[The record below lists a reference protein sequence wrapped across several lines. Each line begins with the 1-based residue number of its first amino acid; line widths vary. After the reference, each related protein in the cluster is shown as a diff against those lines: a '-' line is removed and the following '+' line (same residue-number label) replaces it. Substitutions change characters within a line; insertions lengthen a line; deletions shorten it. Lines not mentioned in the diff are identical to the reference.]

1 MTSNFDRIL
10 SRLDAFVRKYY
21 FSQILKGMMLFAG
34 IGLLYFLLTA
44 SLEHLFWFS
53 ESVRAF
59 LFWLFISIEI
69 ILFIYFIGFP
79 LLKLFKLRKGINK
92 EQASEI
98 IGTHF
103 QEIGDRLLNLLQLDR
118 TSERSELLIASI
130 DQKAESLKIFNFSEA
145 IELKKNLKFLP
156 VVILPVLIILALWIS
171 NNSHVFTDGFDRISN
186 YDQVYEQPAP
196 FQFIIL
202 NDKLET
208 FQNSDFELVVQIE
221 GDQIPEEL
229 HLITDDYKR
238 ILTTE
243 GHGRFVYKFE
253 NVDNSLN
260 FRLIGAGISSRT
272 YKLKVLALPLI
283 TNMDVE
289 VNYPNYLNLDDQVF
303 KGIGSFQVPEGS
315 KLSWN
320 FSTVATD
327 FVQFESNDSVRNLP
341 VSQQQAEIEQQIFRD
356 FNYSVSSSN
365 ANKTDHEKLDFLIE
379 VVRDL
384 NPEISLQHTK
394 DSLDS
399 QNTYIKG
406 RVEDDHGLSSLQLV
420 YYPQDSIQ
428 KKRIQKL
435 DVSSA
440 LVDEFYYS
448 FPNEL
453 DLEPG
458 ISYSYYFEVFDNDG
472 VNGAKSCRSEILNFR
487 KITQTEKEDQN
498 LEKQQ
503 NSIETFSEELEE
515 FRKDANELEELQRI
529 NKENRNLNYNEKQR
543 LDQFLERQK
552 IQNKLMQKH
561 SKELQQSIEEQSNEQ
576 PSSSKEDLQ
585 KRLDENENSLKE
597 NEELLKELQEY
608 THKIEVENLGEKL
621 EDLAKKNKNNERNL
635 EQLLELTKRYY
646 IEEKRRKIARDLNR
660 LADEQE
666 KISNESK
673 STSEEQKNL
682 NNEFDRIQQQM
693 DALSKDNQQL
703 KKPKSLARYEAI
715 EKEISEDQKK
725 ASEKLQ
731 QQKNA
736 SQEQKNA
743 AKKMRRL
750 SAKMQQSGMQAD
762 MQKLEADAKVLREI
776 LNNLVKFS
784 LIQEEL
790 LEDFKSIKQTSP
802 AYANK
807 LNEQSELREN
817 FEHIDDSIYSLAL
830 QNPMFSSKITSKL
843 TDIDFDIEKSLERL
857 AEIQIGQGT
866 ASQQYVVTGANDLA
880 VMLSDILD
888 SMQDMMSSPQSGSG
902 DGQEFQLQQIIDEQ
916 KELQQDMQQ
925 NMDIPEKSGKPDQ
938 QNSGEIFEIY
948 KRQQNI
954 RRKLN
959 EIMDNDSSNA
969 LEKKM
974 QQIEEDLLEKGL
986 DGKTLER
993 MKQLDYELMKMKS
1006 AAQKQGFDNKRK
1018 ANMNTLIYENRLQ
1031 NQINTAKEYF
1041 HSTEILN
1048 RQVLPLQQIYRSKV
1062 KEYFGKRND

>member
-1 MTSNFDRIL
+1 
-10 SRLDAFVRKYY
+10 
-21 FSQILKGMMLFAG
+21 MLFTG

-44 SLEHLFWFS
+44 SLEHLFWFN

-59 LFWLFISIEI
+59 LFWLFIAIEI
-69 ILFIYFIGFP
+69 ALFIYFIGIP
-79 LLKLFKLRKGINK
+79 LSKLFKLRKGINK
-92 EQASEI
+92 EQASKI

-103 QEIGDRLLNLLQLDR
+103 QEIGDRLLNLLQLDH

-130 DQKAESLKIFNFSEA
+130 DQKAENLKIFNFSEA
-145 IELKKNLKFLP
+145 VELKKNREYLP
-156 VVILPVLIILALWIS
+156 VVILPVLIIFALWIS
-171 NNSHVFTDGFDRISN
+171 NNSHVFIEGFNRISN
-186 YDQVYEQPAP
+186 YDQAYEQPAP
-196 FQFIIL
+196 FQFLVL

-221 GDQIPEEL
+221 GDQIPAEL
-229 HLITDDYKR
+229 HIITGDYKR
-238 ILTTE
+238 VLTAE
-243 GHGRFVYKFE
+243 GDGRFVYNFI
-253 NVDNSLN
+253 NVDDSLN
-260 FRLIGAGISSRT
+260 FKLNGADISSRT

-283 TNMDVE
+283 TNMEVE
-289 VNYPNYLNLDDQVF
+289 VNYPSYLNLEDQVF

-315 KLSWN
+315 KLTWS

-327 FVQFESNDSVRNLP
+327 FVQFSSNDSVRNLP
-341 VSQQQAEIEQQIFRD
+341 VSFNQAQIKHQILRD
-356 FNYSVSSSN
+356 FDYSVSSSN
-365 ANKTDHEKLDFLIE
+365 ASKTKHEKLDYQIE

-384 NPEISLQHTK
+384 HPEIDVQSTR

-399 QNTYIKG
+399 QQTYING
-406 RVEDDHGLSSLQLV
+406 RVEDDHGLSRLQLV

-428 KKRIQKL
+428 KKRTQKL
-435 DVSSA
+435 DISTA

-448 FPNEL
+448 FPNNL
-453 DLEPG
+453 QLEPG
-458 ISYSYYFEVFDNDG
+458 MSYSYYFEVFDNDG
-472 VNGAKSCRSEILNFR
+472 INGAKSSRSEILNYR
-487 KITQTEKEDQN
+487 KITQAEKENQD

-503 NSIETFSEELEE
+503 NSIETISEELEE
-515 FRKDANELEELQRI
+515 FRKDSNELEELQRI
-529 NKENRNLNYNEKQR
+529 DKQNSNLNYNEKQR

-561 SKELQQSIEEQSNEQ
+561 SKELQESLEEQSNEK
-576 PSSSKEDLQ
+576 PSSSKEELK

-608 THKIEVENLGEKL
+608 SDKIQEEDLGEKL

-646 IEEKRRKIARDLNR
+646 IEEKQQRIARDLNR

-666 KISNESK
+666 KISNESE
-673 STSEEQKNL
+673 SISEEQKNL
-682 NNEFDRIQQQM
+682 NNVFDRIQQQL

-703 KKPKSLARYEAI
+703 NKPKSLTRDEAI

-731 QQKNA
+731 QEKNA
-736 SQEQKNA
+736 SREQKNA

-750 SAKMQQSGMQAD
+750 SSKMQQAGMQAD

-776 LNNLVKFS
+776 LNNLVRFS

-857 AEIQIGQGT
+857 AENQIGQGT

-880 VMLSDILD
+880 VMLSDVLD
-888 SMQDMMSSPQSGSG
+888 SMQDMMSNPQSGSG

-925 NMDIPEKSGKPDQ
+925 NMEIPEKSGMPSQ

-959 EIMDNDSSNA
+959 ELMDSGSSDA
-969 LEKKM
+969 LEKKIE
-974 QQIEEDLLEKGL
+974 QIEEDLLEKGL
-986 DGKTLER
+986 DGQTLER
-993 MKQLDYELMKMKS
+993 MQQLNYELMKMKS
-1006 AAQKQGFDNKRK
+1006 AAQKQGFDNNRK
-1018 ANMNTLIYENRLQ
+1018 ANTNSRNYENKLQ

-1041 HSTEILN
+1041 QSTEILN

>member
-1 MTSNFDRIL
+1 
-10 SRLDAFVRKYY
+10 
-21 FSQILKGMMLFAG
+21 MLFAG
-34 IGLLYFLLTA
+34 IGLLYFLITA
-44 SLEHLFWFS
+44 SLEHFFWFN

-59 LFWLFISIEI
+59 LFWLFIAIEI
-69 ILFIYFIGFP
+69 ALFIYFIGIP
-79 LLKLFKLRKGINK
+79 VSTLFKLRKRIDK
-92 EQASEI
+92 EKASKI
-98 IGTHF
+98 IGIHF
-103 QEIGDRLLNLLQLDR
+103 QEIGDRLLNLLQLDH

-130 DQKAESLKIFNFSEA
+130 DQKAENLKIFNFSEA
-145 IELKKNLKFLP
+145 VELQKNRKYLP
-156 VVILPVLIILALWIS
+156 VVILPVLIIFALWIS
-171 NNSHVFTDGFDRISN
+171 NNSHVFTEGFNRISN
-186 YDQVYEQPAP
+186 YDQAYEQPAP
-196 FQFIIL
+196 FQFLVL

-208 FQNSDFELVVQIE
+208 FQNSDFELLVQIE

-229 HLITDDYKR
+229 HLITDEYKR
-238 ILTTE
+238 VLTAE
-243 GHGRFVYKFE
+243 GDGRFVYKFE
-253 NVDNSLN
+253 NVNNSLN
-260 FRLIGAGISSRT
+260 FNLIGAGISSRT

-283 TNMDVE
+283 INMEVE
-289 VNYPNYLNLDDQVF
+289 VNYPSYLNLDDQAF

-315 KLSWN
+315 KLTWS

-327 FVQFESNDSVRNLP
+327 FVQFSTNDSVRNLP
-341 VSQQQAEIEQQIFRD
+341 VNMNKADIEKRIFRD
-356 FNYSVSSSN
+356 FDYSVSSSN
-365 ANKTDHEKLDFLIE
+365 AYKTDHEKLDYQIQ

-384 NPEISLQHTK
+384 HPEIDVKSTR

-399 QNTYIKG
+399 QQTYIKG
-406 RVEDDHGLSSLQLV
+406 RVEDDHGLSGLELV
-420 YYPQDSIQ
+420 FYPRDSIQ
-428 KKRIQKL
+428 KKRTQSLEI
-435 DVSSA
+435 SSA

-453 DLEPG
+453 ELEPG

-472 VNGAKSCRSEILNFR
+472 VNGAKSSRSEILRYR
-487 KITQTEKEDQN
+487 KITQAEKEDQN

-503 NSIETFSEELEE
+503 NSIQTISEELED
-515 FRKDANELEELQRI
+515 FRKDSNELEELQKI
-529 NKENRNLNYNEKQR
+529 DKENSSLNYNEKQR

-552 IQNKLMQKH
+552 IQNELMQKH
-561 SKELQQSIEEQSNEQ
+561 SKQLQESIEEQSNEE
-576 PSSSKEDLQ
+576 PSSDKEDLKQ
-585 KRLDENENSLKE
+585 RLEENENSLKE

-608 THKIEVENLGEKL
+608 SDKIQKEELGEKL

-646 IEEKRRKIARDLNR
+646 IEEKQQKIARDLDR

-666 KISNESK
+666 KISNESE
-673 STSEEQKNL
+673 STIEEQENL
-682 NNEFDRIQQQM
+682 NNEFDKFQQEM
-693 DALSKDNQQL
+693 DSLSKDSEQL
-703 KKPKSLARYEAI
+703 KKPKSVARDEAI
-715 EKEISEDQKK
+715 EKEISADQKK

-743 AKKMRRL
+743 AEKMRQL
-750 SAKMQQSGMQAD
+750 SSKMQQAGMQAE

-776 LNNLVKFS
+776 LNNLVRFS

-807 LNEQSELREN
+807 LNDQSELREN

-857 AEIQIGQGT
+857 AENQIGQGT

-880 VMLSDILD
+880 VMLSDVLD
-888 SMQDMMSSPQSGSG
+888 SMQEMMSNPQSGSG

-916 KELQQDMQQ
+916 KEIQQDMQQ
-925 NMDIPEKSGKPDQ
+925 NMEIPEKSGKPSQ

-954 RRKLN
+954 RRKLDKLMEN
-959 EIMDNDSSNA
+959 GSSDA

-974 QQIEEDLLEKGL
+974 EQIEEDLLEKGL

-993 MKQLDYELMKMKS
+993 MKKLDYELMKMKS
-1006 AAQKQGFDNKRK
+1006 AAQKQGFDNNRK
-1018 ANMNTLIYENRLQ
+1018 ANTNYRNYENKLK

-1041 HSTEILN
+1041 QSTEILN